1 MNRNSHS
8 IEQRSSELYE
18 FFSNILNPVTKTNIY
33 VDVCWHKVD
42 TLTNFICAFLIFR
55 LHSWLY
61 WRAKLV
67 NWMFCSVDYEWMVE
81 KKWHGWCNIYVSRL
95 LKLILMCL
103 FNYVEYLWPNSA
115 LCYHYQDERRYIRS
129 QLSNPHVSRHRGWRF
144 DRSWHT
150 RLWIRFHWIHD
161 PFSEP
166 NAGIASRANSW
177 TNTG

>member
-1 MNRNSHS
+1 M
-8 IEQRSSELYE
+8 
-18 FFSNILNPVTKTNIY
+18 F
-33 VDVCWHKVD
+33 VD
-42 TLTNFICAFLIFR
+42 TRLTLWLISSVLFWYFAFIPGFIDERNWWIEYFVLWIT
-55 LHSWLY
+55 SEWL
-61 WRAKLV
+61 K
-67 NWMFCSVDYEWMVE
+67 